1 MNVPSRHEHVNT
13 VHIVYIGNM
22 SDDGRRQ
29 PIREEHAQRT
39 RSRIV
44 DAVVELVVE
53 RGDAEFTVPDVA
65 RASGVSLR
73 TVYRYFPT
81 RQHLVDAV
89 AMVGD
94 SVVATNLPE
103 AELALTDLQP
113 WLEEAWRNL
122 LAREAFIRAQ
132 HTSPNGAQIRRARI
146 PFFRDVTRILLER
159 EAPGMTPAAVDDV
172 VDIIL
177 LLVSSSSMLELIDV
191 LEVPLERATRLV
203 SEAAMAVVDAH
214 RIEGPSS
221 GSST

>member
-1 MNVPSRHEHVNT
+1 MMTWTCQPFIYTRE
-13 VHIVYIGNM
+13 M
-22 SDDGRRQ
+22 SDDGRRP
-29 PIREEHAQRT
+29 PIREEHTNRT

-53 RGDAEFTVPDVA
+53 RGHAEFTVPEVA
-65 RASGVSLR
+65 GVAGVSLR

-94 SVVATNLPE
+94 TVAATNLPE
-103 AELALTDLQP
+103 AALALTDLQP
-113 WLEEAWRNL
+113 WLEEAWGNL
-122 LAREAFIRAQ
+122 LDQEAFIRAQ

-146 PFFRDVTRILLER
+146 PFFRDVTRTLLER
-159 EAPGMTPAAVDDV
+159 EVPGMTPEALDDV
-172 VDIIL
+172 VDTIL

-191 LEVPLERATRLV
+191 LEVPLERAARLV
-203 SEAAMAVVDAH
+203 SEAAVASIEAR
-214 RIEGPSS
+214 RIEDLGS